1 MKNCPY
7 CAELVQNDAKKC
19 KHCGEWFENKALS
32 LFKKAK
38 SFINEQGLKQ
48 QAKLEANREQLI
60 KIKIGEL
67 LNYLDFLEEENYII
81 FVLHNYQ
88 NPFDSNNNQ
97 DERFSIVHGNAA
109 GRGSID
115 IQIINSD
122 TIKIDNSGS
131 YDYNGYLGILESL
144 GIGNSMYVVL
154 YDLYERKK

>member
-60 KIKIGEL
+60 KRKIGEL

-115 IQIINSD
+115 IQIINSN

-131 YDYNGYLGILESL
+131 FDYNGYLGVLESL

-154 YDLYERKK
+154 YDLYKRKK